1 MQTNGK
7 SPVLSASRG
16 ARFLDLVKQNKL
28 NVSPQ
33 LNSKQQR
40 RFSLC
45 DFMTESKKKDV
56 QMVPPNKEYLTL
68 SANVK
73 HNPHA
78 SPSSGILSKKR
89 HADTSE
95 SSPLTSS
102 AKVTLN
108 ETLQPA
114 LRKLMMILF

>member
-1 MQTNGK
+1 MQPTNN
-7 SPVLSASRG
+7 SPLLSASRG

-40 RFSLC
+40 RFSIC
-45 DFMTESKKKDV
+45 DFMTESKKKEVHIDATDK
-56 QMVPPNKEYLTL
+56 KEYLTL

-73 HNPHA
+73 HNPDA

-89 HADTSE
+89 KADTSE
-95 SSPLTSS
+95 FSPLTSS
-102 AKVTLN
+102 VKVS
-108 ETLQPA
+108 
-114 LRKLMMILF
+114 

>member
-1 MQTNGK
+1 MQTTGK

-33 LNSKQQR
+33 LNSKQKR

-45 DFMTESKKKDV
+45 DIMTESKKKDGQV
-56 QMVPPNKEYLTL
+56 VAPNNKEYLTL

-89 HADTSE
+89 QADTSE

-102 AKVTLN
+102 AKVSLYKRT
-108 ETLQPA
+108 EKA
-114 LRKLMMILF
+114 